1 MLPPG
6 PVSGRASP
14 TATVERVDPVVFSTD
29 VLPPAQRLEAWNAQ
43 FGTLNRIAPTVSDP
57 ACLHVRTENWLLG
70 DMLLNVS
77 RTSPAVFTRSRAH
90 VRRDG
95 LDHWVVRMVLRGRS
109 GIEQDGA
116 HHVVEAGVPVLLR
129 LDAPWE
135 TVWEDAAWISLC
147 LPRDSHPGLAA
158 ALAARGTGPVR
169 GEAASVLA
177 DYMAMLERQVRGASP
192 ARLTVLAGST
202 AGVLAACLAAADAG
216 PARGAPEDLAPAQFE
231 RMQAMIRQHM
241 HSPRFNPQR
250 LAALAG
256 MSRSAL
262 YRLFESR
269 GGVAQHIQAMRLRRA
284 LALLSDPALATA
296 PIASLAERAGF
307 HDPSAFSRAFRAA
320 YGCSPRDARIA
331 ALAGRAP
338 VPPAAPDTRDYGALL
353 RSIGQARAGRLTDA

>member
-1 MLPPG
+1 MFLPG
-6 PVSGRASP
+6 PDSDRAFHSA
-14 TATVERVDPVVFSTD
+14 ATERVEPVVFTTD
-29 VLPPAQRLEAWNAQ
+29 TFPPGQRLEAWNAQ
-43 FGTLNRIAPTVSDP
+43 FGTLNRIAAMGPDP
-57 ACLHVRTENWLLG
+57 AAVSTRTENWLLG

-77 RTSPAVFTRSRAH
+77 RTSPAVFTRSAAH

-109 GIEQDGA
+109 SIEHGGA
-116 HHVVEAGVPVLLR
+116 QHVIEPGVPVLLR

-147 LPRDSHPGLAA
+147 LPRDSHPALAA
-158 ALAARGTGPVR
+158 ALAARGAGPVQ
-169 GEAASVLA
+169 GEGSAVLA
-177 DYMAMLERQVRGASP
+177 DYMALLERQVRGATP
-192 ARLTVLAGST
+192 ARLAVLAGGT
-202 AGVLAACLAAADAG
+202 AGMLAACLAADGA
-216 PARGAPEDLAPAQFE
+216 PARGAPDDIAQGQFQ
-231 RMQAMIRQHM
+231 RLQALIRQHM

-262 YRLFESR
+262 YRLFESQ

-284 LALLSDPALATA
+284 LALLSDPGQAAA
-296 PIASLAERAGF
+296 PIAVLAERSGF
-307 HDPSAFSRAFRAA
+307 HDPSAFSRAFRTA

-338 VPPAAPDTRDYGALL
+338 VPPALPDSRDYGALL
-353 RSIGQARAGRLTDA
+353 RGIGQVRAGRLTDA